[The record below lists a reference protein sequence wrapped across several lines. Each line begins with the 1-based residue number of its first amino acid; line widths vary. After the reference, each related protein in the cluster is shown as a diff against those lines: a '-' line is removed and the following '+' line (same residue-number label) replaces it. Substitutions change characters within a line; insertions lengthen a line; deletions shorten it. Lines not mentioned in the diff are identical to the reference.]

1 MINFFEDI
9 LNQRPIK
16 VTPPNGVNLIT
27 LGVTLITLGVTLG
40 TALGVTLIDRSKLPQ
55 V

>member
-9 LNQRPIK
+9 LNRRPIK
-16 VTPPNGVNLIT
+16 VTPPNGA
-27 LGVTLITLGVTLG
+27 TLITLEVALI
-40 TALGVTLIDRSKLPQ
+40 ALGVTLISRSNLPQ